1 MISTNDA
8 SRDRRCTSSSND
20 RAAPRHVARSPLS
33 RLLMV
38 AAFGLLLVPSAC
50 KAPAERAD
58 EYAQRASQLAEAGDR
73 LGALGAIQKAI
84 ALRDD
89 NAAYFLLQASIEL
102 RSGHPVEGFLAGR
115 RALELDAASVDALSL
130 VANVGMQIGQFDE
143 SYDAANRLL
152 ALDPSSLIGL
162 QTKGLYELLKNRN
175 DDAEATSQRL
185 LQISPSDTAGIII
198 HARVLAKTGKLEDAL
213 AFVNERLAETSQSPA
228 LLITQ
233 INLNRALGR
242 PQEMA
247 KGFAELDPLAPD
259 RSATLRL
266 DEINLLYQLGRTGDA
281 RARTVTL
288 LGTKSLDVADIAVLQ
303 RLWWQYDPKP
313 FDRQSLEAAKA
324 WGDPTLLFGV
334 ARFFLWQGEYQLADD
349 AFFSFPEA
357 LRAPGFA
364 VHLRAQLKLG
374 NLPDLRTLNDKI
386 LDRDKENVDALLLRA
401 AIEEQ
406 DGHRDR
412 AIEATQ
418 RALNVD
424 QTNPEIY
431 VTLAELNAKSGDK
444 ARALQIFEEGLQ
456 QMPQDFLLIQ
466 HYTQF
471 LHQSGNK
478 SRAVSVSRAFARAL
492 PSSAKAWT
500 IMAQQCAWAA
510 DVACAT
516 EAAAGRTAAA
526 TRFTVDVPPGAAPDR
541 GLLGK
546 F

>member
-1 MISTNDA
+1 MG
-8 SRDRRCTSSSND
+8 
-20 RAAPRHVARSPLS
+20 AALA
-33 RLLMV
+33 
-38 AAFGLLLVPSAC
+38 LLLVPAAC
-50 KAPAERAD
+50 KGPSERAD

-89 NAAYFLLQASIEL
+89 NASYFLLQASIEL
-102 RSGHPVEGFLAGR
+102 RSDRPVEAFLAGR

-130 VANVGMQIGQFDE
+130 VANVGMQVGQFDE
-143 SYDAANRLL
+143 AYDASTRLL

-162 QTKGLYELLKNRN
+162 QTKGLYELLKNRYV
-175 DDAEATSQRL
+175 DAEATAQRL
-185 LQISPSDTAGIII
+185 LQISPADTAGIII
-198 HARVLAKTGKLEDAL
+198 HARVLAKTKKIEEAL
-213 AFVNERLAETSQSPA
+213 AFINDRLAQSSQSAA

-233 INLNRALGR
+233 INLNRALGK
-242 PQEMA
+242 PEEMA
-247 KGFAELDPLAPD
+247 KGFAELDELAPD

-266 DEINLLYQLGRTGDA
+266 DEINLLYQLGRTADA
-281 RARTVTL
+281 RARTAAL
-288 LGTKSLDVADIAVLQ
+288 LNTKSLDVATVTVLQ

-313 FDRQSLEAAKA
+313 FDRQSLQAAKE
-324 WGDPTLLFGV
+324 WGDPILLFGI
-334 ARFFLWQGEYQLADD
+334 ARYFLWQGEPQLADD
-349 AFFSFPEA
+349 TFFSFPEG
-357 LRAPGFA
+357 LRNPCFA
-364 VHLRAQLKLG
+364 VHLRAAYKLG
-374 NLPDLRTLNDKI
+374 NEAEARKLNDKI
-386 LDRDKENVDALLLRA
+386 LERDNENVDALLLRA
-401 AIEEQ
+401 ELEEQ

-412 AIEATQ
+412 AIESAQ

-431 VTLAELNAKSGDK
+431 VALAELNARAGDK
-444 ARALQIFEEGLQ
+444 PRAQQVFEDGLRQ
-456 QMPQDFLLIQ
+456 LPQDFLLIQ

-471 LHQSGNK
+471 LHQSGNR

-492 PSSAKAWT
+492 PSSVKAWT

-510 DVACAT
+510 DAACAT

-526 TRFTVDVPPGAAPDR
+526 TRYSVDDPPGTAPDR